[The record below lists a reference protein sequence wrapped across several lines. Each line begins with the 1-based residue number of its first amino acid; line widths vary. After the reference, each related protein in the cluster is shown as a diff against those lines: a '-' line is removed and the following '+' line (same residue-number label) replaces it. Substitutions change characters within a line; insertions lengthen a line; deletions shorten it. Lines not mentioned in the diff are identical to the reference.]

1 MFIHLLLFI
10 YPCFLGQL
18 SDFVSYVK
26 ASDGVVSDCA
36 LVLPVSHVRFT
47 SHFISLLQSSWKTLH
62 LDNQSGEFEFPAA
75 ERSTK
80 NNKKKHENQYEL
92 LNTKLEHDPVFKLFK
107 RLKVTFLF
115 IKSYGIQTPK

>member
-18 SDFVSYVK
+18 LDFVSYVK

-75 ERSTK
+75 EKSTK
-80 NNKKKHENQYEL
+80 NNKKTMKTSMNC
-92 LNTKLEHDPVFKLFK
+92 
-107 RLKVTFLF
+107 
-115 IKSYGIQTPK
+115 